1 MMDRATVNINNMQ
14 LGFIEFVVSPLITS
28 LVNIF
33 YPLNEISQNLLI
45 NYCEWAK
52 KRREEIFS
60 DNNIQDKEEECRKLE
75 ERVKK
80 FKRKFDWLDEVR
92 TWPVRNHRKSTKLP
106 SKVQGKLTSNGSR
119 SGQRASITGQHLHFA
134 VSPRTKKRLGKE

>member
-1 MMDRATVNINNMQ
+1 MQ

-60 DNNIQDKEEECRKLE
+60 DSNIQDKEQECRKLE

-80 FKRKFDWLDEVR
+80 FKRKFDWLDDLR
-92 TWPVRNHRKSTKLP
+92 TWPVRNQRKSTKVP
-106 SKVQGKLTSNGSR
+106 SKGMQSKLQPTQVSR
-119 SGQRASITGQHLHFA
+119 KGPRASLSVHHLNFLG
-134 VSPRTKKRLGKE
+134 VSPRTKKRLGNE

>member
-1 MMDRATVNINNMQ
+1 MMVCHRRVVKEFCAQGDREKLEGLEVSPMMDRATVNINNMQ

-60 DNNIQDKEEECRKLE
+60 DNNIQDK
-75 ERVKK
+75 
-80 FKRKFDWLDEVR
+80 
-92 TWPVRNHRKSTKLP
+92 
-106 SKVQGKLTSNGSR
+106 
-119 SGQRASITGQHLHFA
+119 
-134 VSPRTKKRLGKE
+134 